1 VSGLAGIVS
10 KISCDNSRDKTNM
23 LLEKISHRGGQSRLY
38 NISGGCI
45 GINTNYDQDERSG
58 GNTVLLDGRVY
69 NLDDII
75 KKYKVKI
82 KDAEVTDAQKISLL
96 FNSAGEGIFREFKG
110 SFAMIIV
117 DGRENIYI
125 LRDVIGKKPF
135 YYHTGNNTIMFASE
149 VKSLIGSTNDIL
161 EFPPGAYMKNF
172 GEPEIIKQ
180 IETENYPIL
189 EDMDLDTLEKIL
201 KSHLLKSMESRI
213 PDRNMDLGVWLS
225 GGLDSSI
232 VAALLKEFTDKI
244 KTYSVGYENS
254 PDLLA
259 AREVAK
265 YLGTSHTEYK
275 LDTDELFKNIPKAI
289 YYLESYDAPLVRSTL
304 GNMIASK
311 LSSSSDM
318 VFSGEGGDE
327 LFAGY
332 NYFLEYDCPGI
343 IQQEL
348 VNAINSLHNTALQ
361 RVDRVA
367 NAYRVNV
374 RLPLLD
380 ENLLDYVLK
389 IPVDEKI
396 KKDKNMSKYI
406 LRKVAS
412 DYLPDE
418 IAWRAKD
425 KFWEGS
431 GIEDTIEKKV
441 DSIISDEEFSEKAVS
456 SDSPYLRS
464 KEEVYY
470 YNIFNDFYSDVN
482 VNNILSFTR
491 DFNSD

>member
-1 VSGLAGIVS
+1 MSGLAGIIS
-10 KISCDNSRDKTNM
+10 KNPGGRNRERTNV

-38 NISGGCI
+38 NVSGGCI
-45 GINTNYDQDERSG
+45 GINTNYDQNEKSC

-75 KKYKVKI
+75 KKYNVDI
-82 KDAEVTDAQKISLL
+82 KDAGITDSEKISLL
-96 FNSAGEGIFREFKG
+96 FNAAGECIFREFKG
-110 SFAMIIV
+110 SFAMIVV
-117 DGRENIYI
+117 DKKENIYFA
-125 LRDVIGKKPF
+125 RDVIGEKPF
-135 YYHTGNNTIMFASE
+135 YYHTGNNTLMFASE
-149 VKSLIGSTNDIL
+149 VKSLIELTNDII

-172 GEPEIIKQ
+172 GEPEIIKE
-180 IETENYPIL
+180 IETESYPIP
-189 EDMDLDTLEKIL
+189 EDRDLDNLEKIL
-201 KSHLLKSMESRI
+201 KNYLLRSMESRV
-213 PDRNMDLGVWLS
+213 PDSNMDLGVWLS
-225 GGLDSSI
+225 GGLDSSV
-232 VAALLKEFTDKI
+232 VAALLKEFTEKVN
-244 KTYSVGYENS
+244 TYAVGYENS

-259 AREVAK
+259 ARGVAK

-275 LDTDELFKNIPKAI
+275 LDADELFSNIPEAI
-289 YYLESYDAPLVRSTL
+289 YYLESFDAPLVRSTL
-304 GNMIASK
+304 GNMIVSK

-332 NYFLEYDCPGI
+332 NYFLGYDSPGI

-361 RVDRVA
+361 RVDRAA
-367 NAYRVNV
+367 NAYGVNV

-389 IPVDEKI
+389 IPTDEKV
-396 KKDKNMSKYI
+396 KKDKNMGKYI

-412 DYLPDE
+412 EYLPDE

-441 DSIISDEEFSEKAVS
+441 DSIVSDEEFSEEAAS
-456 SDSPYLRS
+456 EESPDLRS

-470 YNIFNDFYSDVN
+470 YRIFSDYYSDVN
-482 VNNILSFTR
+482 VEKILSFTS

>member
-1 VSGLAGIVS
+1 MSGLAGIVS
-10 KISCDNSRDKTNM
+10 KISGGNNREKTNM

-38 NISGGCI
+38 DISGGCI
-45 GINTNYDQDERSG
+45 GINTDYDQHEKSG

-69 NLDDII
+69 NLDDVI
-75 KKYKVKI
+75 KKYNVQI
-82 KDAEVTDAQKISLL
+82 REVGVTDAEKISLL
-96 FNSAGEGIFREFKG
+96 FNAAGEEIFREFKG
-110 SFAMIIV
+110 SFAIIIV
-117 DGRENIYI
+117 DKRENIYF
-125 LRDVIGKKPF
+125 LRDVIGEKPL
-135 YYHTGNNTIMFASE
+135 YYHAGNNTIMFASE
-149 VKSLIGSTNDIL
+149 IKSLIGLTNDIL
-161 EFPPGAYMKNF
+161 EFPPGYYMKNF
-172 GEPEIIKQ
+172 GKPGIVKQ
-180 IETENYPIL
+180 IETENYPVL
-189 EDMDLDTLEKIL
+189 VDTDLNTIEKIL

-213 PDRNMDLGVWLS
+213 PDRNIDLGVWLS

-232 VAALLKEFTDKI
+232 VAALLKEFTDNV

-259 AREVAK
+259 SREVAK

-275 LDTDELFKNIPKAI
+275 LDIDELFKNIPRAI
-289 YYLESYDAPLVRSTL
+289 YYLESFDAPLVRSTL

-332 NYFLEYDCPGI
+332 NYFFEYDCPGI

-380 ENLLDYVLK
+380 ENLMDYVLK

-396 KKDKNMSKYI
+396 KKDKNLSKYI

-412 DYLPDE
+412 DYLPYE

-425 KFWEGS
+425 KFWEGA

-441 DSIISDEEFSEKAVS
+441 DSIISDEEFSMKTVS
-456 SDSPYLRS
+456 PEGPELRS

-470 YNIFNDFYSDVN
+470 YNIFNDYYSDIN
-482 VNNILSFTR
+482 LKNILSFTR
-491 DFNSD
+491 DFNPE

>member
-1 VSGLAGIVS
+1 VSGLAGIFS
-10 KISCDNSRDKTNM
+10 KISGGNSRDKANI
-23 LLEKISHRGGQSRLY
+23 LLGKISHRGGKSRLY
-38 NISGGCI
+38 DISGGCI
-45 GINTNYDQDERSG
+45 GINTDYDQDEKSE

-75 KKYKVKI
+75 KKYNVKI
-82 KDAEVTDAQKISLL
+82 KEDEVTDAIKISLL
-96 FNSAGEGIFREFKG
+96 FNAAGEEVFREFKG
-110 SFAMIIV
+110 SFAIIIV
-117 DGRENIYI
+117 DEKENIYF
-125 LRDVIGKKPF
+125 LRDVIGKKPL
-135 YYHTGNNTIMFASE
+135 YYHAGNNTIMFASE
-149 VKSLIGSTNDIL
+149 VKSLIGLTNEIL
-161 EFPPGAYMKNF
+161 EFPPGSYMKNF
-172 GEPEIIKQ
+172 GEPEIVKQ
-180 IETENYPIL
+180 IETENYPLL
-189 EDMDLDTLEKIL
+189 EDIDLDTIEKIL
-201 KSHLLKSMESRI
+201 RSHLMKSMESRI

-232 VAALLKEFTDKI
+232 VAALLKEFTDSV

-259 AREVAK
+259 SREVAK
-265 YLGTSHTEYK
+265 YLGTIHTEYK
-275 LDTDELFKNIPKAI
+275 LDIDELFKNIPRAI
-289 YYLESYDAPLVRSTL
+289 YYLESFDAPLVRSTL

-311 LSSSSDM
+311 LSSSSDI

-332 NYFLEYDCPGI
+332 NYFLEYDCPGV

-389 IPVDEKI
+389 IPVDVKI

-425 KFWEGS
+425 KFWEGA

-441 DSIISDEEFSEKAVS
+441 DSIISDEEFSEKVF
-456 SDSPYLRS
+456 SPESPELRN

-470 YNIFNDFYSDVN
+470 YKIFNDYYSDIN
-482 VNNILSFTR
+482 VKNILSFTS
-491 DFNSD
+491 DFNSG